1 MAVVSNVRYQVLQGI
16 VEPILI
22 DGAFARIEQRALS
35 SSRDDDDDDDG
46 GGGAPGG
53 RRMSAGKLKSMLG
66 NARRMAIVLVRYAN
80 GVLGSYIAI
89 RGMRFLG
96 LQKLKG

>member
-1 MAVVSNVRYQVLQGI
+1 VAVVSNVRYQVLQGI

-22 DGAFARIEQRALS
+22 DGTFARIEQRALS
-35 SSRDDDDDDDG
+35 SSRDDDDDDD

-66 NARRMAIVLVRYAN
+66 NARRIAIVLVRYAN